1 MKESK
6 EDKKQMSDEELTNI
20 EETAGKDEKKR
31 TLGIAMGTGGFRM
44 AFHAGFIDG
53 LRELGVEVN
62 QFVGTSTGALSAF
75 LGAIGVPGYEW
86 LDEFP
91 PVWHFD
97 ILKPGFIENYIKEEI
112 RKRLS
117 LNRKSDE
124 ERKKVVYELLNTKLK
139 LISAGFPDF
148 ETKVFKTF
156 NSQADVLSKL
166 LAATSIPYQ
175 TSFPKKMNDRYYMD
189 GFFATLFPYELPIK
203 FLETDVKI
211 SLRIVPPYLDLES
224 PNINLYEFYPRKY
237 SYNLLQGV
245 LPVSWMIDEM
255 YQDGYR
261 QAMYSRIEKLLG
273 VEWTEKRSGERIEK
287 TRRSG
292 EEAPRRRLD
301 DEDAISESLDNRR
314 TERNIGRKSRFSLV
328 EESKSIGN
336 EIFNIFSDR
345 QPKRKRRKFNFFNDE
360 DKNRNEDIDMDEDED
375 NEDIDEND
383 RVKRRR

>member
-1 MKESK
+1 MKELK
-6 EDKKQMSDEELTNI
+6 EDKKQQNGEGLPNI
-20 EETAGKDEKKR
+20 EEKSVDNKKL
-31 TLGIAMGTGGFRM
+31 TVGIAMGTGGFRM

-53 LRELGVEVN
+53 LRELGIEID

-75 LGAIGVPGYEW
+75 LGALGVPGYEW
-86 LDEFP
+86 IDEFP
-91 PVWHFD
+91 PVWHMD
-97 ILKPGFIENYIKEEI
+97 IIKPGFIEDFVHNEV

-156 NSQADVLSKL
+156 NSMGDVLSKL

-175 TSFPKKMNDRYYMD
+175 TSFPKKINDRYYMD

-203 FLETDVKI
+203 FLETDIKI
-211 SLRIVPPYLDLES
+211 SLRLVPPYLDLES

-237 SYNLLQGV
+237 SYNLLQGL
-245 LPVSWMIDEM
+245 LPITWMIDEM
-255 YQDGYR
+255 YSDGYR

-273 VEWTEKRSGERIEK
+273 LEWAEKRSDEKIEK

-292 EEAPRRRLD
+292 EESQRRRND
-301 DEDAISESLDNRR
+301 DEDTISESLENRK
-314 TERNIGRKSRFSLV
+314 TERNIGRKSRFSYA
-328 EESKSIGN
+328 EENKGIGN
-336 EIFNIFSDR
+336 ELFNIFSNR
-345 QPKRKRRKFNFFNDE
+345 QQTRKRRKFNFFNFDE
-360 DKNRNEDIDMDEDED
+360 EKRKDEDIDEYED

-383 RVKRRR
+383 RGKRRR